1 MSQRKGSKAFRSH
14 RWGSAIRLSATVTSS
29 NQTPEP
35 VESSSRGASP
45 GKPRAKLFA
54 GIGIGAVVLVAGGA
68 YGVGY
73 AMAGDDLPRNASVSG
88 VPVGGM
94 TADQAVQTLETE
106 LAEQAAA
113 ELDAKIEGLE
123 GKDSTIAIDP
133 QEFGLSIDYP
143 ATVEQSGAGRSAN
156 PAHIWRVLTG
166 GRDHQPVVRTNDAKL
181 SEAVAAVARKHDGGA
196 KNAGVGFTTKG
207 KKPEVKITK
216 AANGITLDQPGA
228 VEAITEAY
236 PGPTEEPL
244 ALPAEVATPE
254 IGDDSAEKAAK
265 DIAKPAIS
273 DDVTVDTGG
282 GAGKFKVSE
291 AAIAKA
297 LSFEA
302 RDGELATK
310 LDSKDLYKAS
320 KRAIKDLEISKPRDA
335 RWKISGGEPKLVK
348 AINGTEVKAEDLA
361 KAVEPALTKSGKG
374 RTVDIKLAGSDAK
387 FSTADAEKAKVT
399 EVTGKFTTNYPYAN
413 YRNVNLA
420 QIAKRVNNTFLKPG
434 ETFSL
439 NQVAGERNSANGYVD
454 GYVIQGGVLKKE
466 SGGGVSQAATTLY
479 NAGFF
484 AGLEDVEH
492 HPHTLYFD
500 RYPAGREATVYYGS
514 LDLRFKN
521 DTPYGAV
528 ITASTK
534 AASPGGEGSIT
545 AKIWSTK
552 VYDKV
557 TSSKLVKSNF
567 TSGRTLTKSG
577 PKCEYQ
583 APIKGFN
590 VSYSRLFY
598 KDGKRVKKQ
607 DYSWRYNPG
616 DEIKCTT

>member
-1 MSQRKGSKAFRSH
+1 MGQLVRSFASHQQGSTISLV
-14 RWGSAIRLSATVTSS
+14 GTVTSP
-29 NQTPEP
+29 NETPEP
-35 VESSSRGASP
+35 ADESPKDASVGKSRT
-45 GKPRAKLFA
+45 KLFV
-54 GIGIGAVVLVAGGA
+54 GSAVGVAVLIVGGA

-73 AMAGDDLPRNASVSG
+73 AKAGDNLPRNASVSG

-94 TADQAVQTLETE
+94 TADQAIETLETE
-106 LAEQAAA
+106 LADQAEA
-113 ELDAKIEGLE
+113 ELEAKIEGID
-123 GKDSTIAIDP
+123 GKGSTVTIKP
-133 QEFGLSIDYP
+133 EKFGLSIDYP

-166 GRDHQPVVRTNDAKL
+166 GKNHQPVASVDEAQL
-181 SEAVAAVARKHDGGA
+181 SQAVAEVAKKRDGKA
-196 KNAGVGFTTKG
+196 KNASVGFDTKG
-207 KKPEVKITK
+207 KKPEVKIGK
-216 AANGITLDQPGA
+216 AAKGITLDQQGA

-236 PGPTEEPL
+236 PGPAEEPL
-244 ALPAEVATPE
+244 ILPAKVVEPE
-254 IGDDSAEKAAK
+254 IGDDVAEKAAQ

-291 AAIAKA
+291 SGIAKS

-302 RDGELATK
+302 KDGQLVSK

-320 KRAIKDLEISKPRDA
+320 KGAIKDLRISKPRNA
-335 RWKISGGEPKLVK
+335 RWKISGGKPVLVK
-348 AINGTEVKAEDLA
+348 AVNGTEVKADDLA
-361 KAVEPALTKSGKG
+361 KAVEPALTKSGKE

-399 EVTGKFTTNYPYAN
+399 EVTGKFTSSYPYAS

-420 QIAKRVNNTFLKPG
+420 QIAKRVNNTFLEPG

-439 NQVAGERNSANGYVD
+439 NKVAGERNSANGYVD

-521 DTPYGAV
+521 DTDYGAV
-528 ITASTK
+528 VTASTK
-534 AASPGGEGSIT
+534 AASPGGKGSIT
-545 AKIWSTK
+545 VKIWSTK
-552 VYDKV
+552 TYDKI
-557 TSSKLVKSNF
+557 TATDPVKSGY
-567 TSGRTLTKSG
+567 TSGQTITRSG

-583 APIKGFN
+583 APIQGFN
-590 VSYSRLFY
+590 VSYSRLFF
-598 KDGKRVKKQ
+598 KDGKQVKKQ
-607 DYSWRYNPG
+607 KYSWRYSPG
-616 DEIKCTT
+616 DEIKCTN